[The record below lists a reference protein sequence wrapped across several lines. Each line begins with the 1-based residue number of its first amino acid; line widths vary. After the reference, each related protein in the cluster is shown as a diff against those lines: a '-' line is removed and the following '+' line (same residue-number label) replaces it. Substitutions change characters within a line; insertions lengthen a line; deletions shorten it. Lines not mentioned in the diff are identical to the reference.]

1 MFYINTLIKNN
12 ILHFGIIFL
21 IFMQGVLPANE
32 KSETLKPGVIKGW
45 VYDTLAN
52 EPLEFA
58 TVTLKNKEDGSLVTG
73 AITDVNGF
81 FRLTE
86 VDEGDYFLELSFL
99 GYKEKTFENIEISLG
114 QPSMDLGK
122 MLLSPTDEMLNE
134 VVVSADRP
142 TMTYQIDKKVINVSQ
157 LHTSASGTAVEVLEN
172 IPSVTVSIEGEVSLR
187 GSSSFTVLIDGKPS
201 ILDANDIL
209 NQIPASQIEN
219 IEIITNPS
227 AKFNPDGVAGI
238 INIVMKKNRQD
249 GVNGIVNLN
258 GGTQNRMGGDFLVN
272 YRKERINYFLGGD
285 YNQRG
290 MTGNSVR
297 NSETILDQTNY
308 LYSDGIFNRDRN
320 SYGARAGMEF
330 NINPLNTLSLS
341 YRFNYG
347 EFGSSSDRDYEE
359 WTSAD
364 LEKFLYASF
373 EDNVR
378 GGFSHSFNVDYKKD
392 FDKEEHSLLARAV
405 FQTRNSEDISENM
418 LSNSDLVDVSGQK
431 SIEAGPSSRLSFN
444 LDYTLPLL
452 ETNKLEAGWESRV
465 RLANETNE
473 LFQYDTQANDYF
485 LDDFYSKDVDYNRDV
500 HAAYST
506 FSGEWSKL
514 GYQLG
519 LRTEYTQRLIDLRG
533 ETNEF
538 TMNRWD
544 FYPTVHFSYKLPA
557 EQQFMTSYTRRLQR
571 LRGWYLEPFYTW
583 SDAFNIRIGNP
594 NLDPEYIDSYEMSYQ
609 KRFEKNI
616 LSVDLY
622 YRVTHNKI
630 ERVRSVFNPE
640 ENILLTSFA
649 NVGKD
654 YSLGT
659 EIMTGFDPAKWW
671 HFDLMGNLYDYRLTG
686 SIDGEDFST
695 SSFNWNVRWNNDFR
709 LSSSSRIQFR
719 AMYNSPTV
727 MAQGE
732 RSEFF
737 VTSLA
742 VKQDFLE
749 KALSLTLQV
758 RDIFSTMRGEY
769 TYSDDNFYSF
779 SSWDA
784 QTPIITLTA
793 SYRINNYN
801 NQRGGRGP
809 NGNGGMDNMGGDM

>member
-1 MFYINTLIKNN
+1 MFLIKSIINN
-12 ILHFGIIFL
+12 KILLSVGLFL
-21 IFMQGVLPANE
+21 FFLQGNSVAND
-32 KSETLKPGVIKGW
+32 KSENLKPGVIKGW

-81 FRLTE
+81 FRLTD
-86 VDEGDYFLELSFL
+86 VDEGDYFLELSFI
-99 GYKEKTFENIEISLG
+99 GYKAKTLENIEINLG
-114 QPSMDLGK
+114 QPDMDLGK

-134 VVVSADRP
+134 VVVRADRP

-238 INIVMKKNRQD
+238 INIIMKKNRQD
-249 GVNGIVNLN
+249 GVNGIVNVN

-272 YRKERINYFLGGD
+272 YRRERINYFVGGD
-285 YNQRG
+285 YNQRR

-330 NINPLNTLSLS
+330 NINPLNTLSVS
-341 YRFNYG
+341 YRLNHGQY
-347 EFGSSSDRDYEE
+347 GSSADRAYEE

-364 LEKFLYASF
+364 PDKFLYTSF

-392 FDKEEHSLLARAV
+392 FDKENHSLLARAV

-418 LSNSDLVDVSGQK
+418 LSNNDLVDVSGQR
-431 SIEAGPSSRLSFN
+431 SIEAGPSNRLSFN
-444 LDYTLPLL
+444 LDYTLPLM

-465 RLANETNE
+465 RLANETND
-473 LFQYDTQANDYF
+473 LFQYDTQMNDYF
-485 LDDFYSKDVDYNRDV
+485 LDDLYSKDVDYNRDV

-506 FSGEWSKL
+506 FSGELNKL

-533 ETNEF
+533 ESDEF

-616 LSVDLY
+616 VSVDLY

-630 ERVRSVFNPE
+630 ERVRSVFDSE
-640 ENILLTSFA
+640 QNILLTSFA

-659 EIMTGFDPAKWW
+659 EIMTGFDPTEWW
-671 HFDLMGNLYDYRLTG
+671 HFDLMGNLYDYRLAG

-709 LSSSSRIQFR
+709 LSPSSRIQFR

-749 KALSLTLQV
+749 NALSLTLQV
-758 RDIFSTMRGEY
+758 RDVFSTMKGEY
-769 TYSDDNFYSF
+769 IYSDNNFYSF

-801 NQRGGRGP
+801 NRRGG
-809 NGNGGMDNMGGDM
+809 GGREGGSMEDMGGEM

>member
-21 IFMQGVLPANE
+21 FFMQGVLPANE

-341 YRFNYG
+341 
-347 EFGSSSDRDYEE
+347 
-359 WTSAD
+359 
-364 LEKFLYASF
+364 
-373 EDNVR
+373 
-378 GGFSHSFNVDYKKD
+378 
-392 FDKEEHSLLARAV
+392 
-405 FQTRNSEDISENM
+405 
-418 LSNSDLVDVSGQK
+418 
-431 SIEAGPSSRLSFN
+431 
-444 LDYTLPLL
+444 
-452 ETNKLEAGWESRV
+452 
-465 RLANETNE
+465 
-473 LFQYDTQANDYF
+473 
-485 LDDFYSKDVDYNRDV
+485 
-500 HAAYST
+500 
-506 FSGEWSKL
+506 
-514 GYQLG
+514 
-519 LRTEYTQRLIDLRG
+519 
-533 ETNEF
+533 
-538 TMNRWD
+538 
-544 FYPTVHFSYKLPA
+544 
-557 EQQFMTSYTRRLQR
+557 
-571 LRGWYLEPFYTW
+571 
-583 SDAFNIRIGNP
+583 
-594 NLDPEYIDSYEMSYQ
+594 
-609 KRFEKNI
+609 
-616 LSVDLY
+616 
-622 YRVTHNKI
+622 
-630 ERVRSVFNPE
+630 
-640 ENILLTSFA
+640 
-649 NVGKD
+649 
-654 YSLGT
+654 
-659 EIMTGFDPAKWW
+659 
-671 HFDLMGNLYDYRLTG
+671 
-686 SIDGEDFST
+686 
-695 SSFNWNVRWNNDFR
+695 
-709 LSSSSRIQFR
+709 
-719 AMYNSPTV
+719 
-727 MAQGE
+727 
-732 RSEFF
+732 
-737 VTSLA
+737 
-742 VKQDFLE
+742 
-749 KALSLTLQV
+749 
-758 RDIFSTMRGEY
+758 
-769 TYSDDNFYSF
+769 
-779 SSWDA
+779 
-784 QTPIITLTA
+784 
-793 SYRINNYN
+793 
-801 NQRGGRGP
+801 
-809 NGNGGMDNMGGDM
+809 